1 MRVLRLSVASICLA
15 RGRHGRIEA
24 HGQVGA
30 QLRRTEPVLL
40 LAGRGVG
47 ARVRQVGAHAA
58 GDAARVGG
66 GFGARADEEPVGAE
80 EPISERL

>member
-1 MRVLRLSVASICLA
+1 MVRLSVASICLA

-40 LAGRGVG
+40 LARLGGG
-47 ARVRQVGAHAA
+47 ARVRQVGARAA
-58 GDAARVGG
+58 GDAARARDEVD
-66 GFGARADEEPVGAE
+66 ARAGKEPGGAE
-80 EPISERL
+80 ERISGERL